1 MDKRYIDRF
10 EHFYSDRAS
19 LVWHMDSLVY
29 CFKRQKEELLGI
41 PRFLDRLLD
50 YTISCCIIDLYR
62 FDFSLDEYIDNL
74 LKRKCEEF
82 VVGELTQD
90 DLEFGDKIDTLFK
103 YLGEVKSCA
112 YGIIDDEFGFPYTD
126 RLSAEEQVEFENT
139 FWKKATPKF
148 KKAHK
153 AYRDLLAIMDDR
165 VYKIRKS
172 LVKDKVPI
180 SLPHTPESAMLPEEK
195 AFYHQAKAIWDKE
208 EYIDIEENVNYLWVY
223 VRELLAKRQSMTF
236 ESLKG
241 ILMRLCERY
250 YTEET
255 FFISCGPYIEDLA
268 LEHGD
273 VKCYLDWSE
282 MQRVYGHCSLK
293 SESRVG
299 VAMRE
304 NIPLHPIDVIMAT
317 GGYYSKFIRD
327 NYALYKFCLYQKFS
341 EYDNAMGWFNL
352 LKKLPEAENIN
363 AVQCYLG
370 LPGVVNES
378 NVYNLFDASAEP
390 VCKTIVSVCQDA
402 EKLAIE
408 MKSNG
413 ESLEI
418 ERHERIFEYLKG
430 NLPQLKMFLEA
441 RPLFANGEI
450 IPIYIPYRDIAICRA
465 GVELECDA
473 TEIQRRNIRFVN
485 IESEPNQIVEEIKS
499 YL

>member
-1 MDKRYIDRF
+1 
-10 EHFYSDRAS
+10 
-19 LVWHMDSLVY
+19 
-29 CFKRQKEELLGI
+29 
-41 PRFLDRLLD
+41 
-50 YTISCCIIDLYR
+50 
-62 FDFSLDEYIDNL
+62 
-74 LKRKCEEF
+74 
-82 VVGELTQD
+82 
-90 DLEFGDKIDTLFK
+90 
-103 YLGEVKSCA
+103 
-112 YGIIDDEFGFPYTD
+112 
-126 RLSAEEQVEFENT
+126 
-139 FWKKATPKF
+139 
-148 KKAHK
+148 
-153 AYRDLLAIMDDR
+153 MDDR

-223 VRELLAKRQSMTF
+223 VQELLAKRQSATF
-236 ESLKG
+236 EFLKG

-268 LEHGD
+268 LERGD

-282 MQRVYGHCSLK
+282 MQRVYGHCSLE

-304 NIPLHPIDVIMAT
+304 NIPLHPMDIIMAT

-341 EYDNAMGWFNL
+341 EYDNAKGWYNL
-352 LKKLPEAENIN
+352 LKKLPKAEHIN

-370 LPGVVNES
+370 LPGVVCES
-378 NVYNLFDASAEP
+378 KVYNLFDASAEP

-402 EKLAIE
+402 EKMAIE

-413 ESLEI
+413 DSWEI
-418 ERHERIFEYLKG
+418 ERHERLFEYLKG
-430 NLPQLKMFLEA
+430 YLPQLKMFLEA
-441 RPLFANGEI
+441 RPLFANGEV
-450 IPIYIPYRDIAICRA
+450 IPIYIPYRDIAICRV
-465 GVELECDA
+465 GVESKCDA
-473 TEIQRRNIRFVN
+473 AEIQRRNIRFVN
-485 IESEPNQIVEEIKS
+485 IDSEPNQIVEEIKS
-499 YL
+499 LL

>member
-1 MDKRYIDRF
+1 MDKRYINRF
-10 EHFYSDRAS
+10 GDFYRHRAS
-19 LVWHMDSLVY
+19 LVWYMGSLAY
-29 CFKRQKEELLGI
+29 CFEKKDELHRV
-41 PRFLDRLLD
+41 PQLLWSLRE
-50 YTISCCIIDLYR
+50 YVISQCIIDLYR
-62 FDFSLDEYIDNL
+62 FNFSMDERIDFLNRKYSHEWFIVNELVQEEPECKGKVHSLYGYLEELASFTYEIEDEH
-74 LKRKCEEF
+74 
-82 VVGELTQD
+82 
-90 DLEFGDKIDTLFK
+90 
-103 YLGEVKSCA
+103 
-112 YGIIDDEFGFPYTD
+112 GILYKD

-223 VRELLAKRQSMTF
+223 VQELLAKRQSVTF

-241 ILMRLCERY
+241 ILVRLCERY

-268 LEHGD
+268 LERGD

-282 MQRVYGHCSLK
+282 MQRVYGHCSLE

-304 NIPLHPIDVIMAT
+304 NIPLHPMDIIMAT

-341 EYDNAMGWFNL
+341 EYDNAKGWYNL
-352 LKKLPEAENIN
+352 LKKLPTAGHIN

-370 LPGVVNES
+370 LPGVVCES
-378 NVYNLFDASAEP
+378 KVYNLFDASAEP

-402 EKLAIE
+402 EKMAIE

-413 ESLEI
+413 DSWEI

-430 NLPQLKMFLEA
+430 YLPQLKMFLEA
-441 RPLFANGEI
+441 RPLFANGEV

-465 GVELECDA
+465 GVESKCDA
-473 TEIQRRNIRFVN
+473 AEIQRRNIRFVN
-485 IESEPNQIVEEIKS
+485 IDSEPNQVVEEIKS
-499 YL
+499 LL